1 MRHSPMLRL
10 VSEAY
15 QEFDDV
21 RPLVR
26 PTYSQL
32 EVDLLPPYGD
42 PEVHLVGE
50 VGTYVAAGLLVNA
63 VIERFDE

>member
-1 MRHSPMLRL
+1 MLRP
-10 VSEAY
+10 VSEVY
-15 QEFDDV
+15 QDLDDV

-50 VGTYVAAGLLVNA
+50 AGTYVAAGILINTA
-63 VIERFDE
+63 IESLSE

>member
-1 MRHSPMLRL
+1 MFRT
-10 VSEAY
+10 VAEAY
-15 QEFDDV
+15 QTLDDA

-32 EVDLLPPYGD
+32 EVDLLPPFGD

-50 VGTYVAAGLLVNA
+50 AGIYVTAGLVINTA
-63 VIERFDE
+63 VELIER